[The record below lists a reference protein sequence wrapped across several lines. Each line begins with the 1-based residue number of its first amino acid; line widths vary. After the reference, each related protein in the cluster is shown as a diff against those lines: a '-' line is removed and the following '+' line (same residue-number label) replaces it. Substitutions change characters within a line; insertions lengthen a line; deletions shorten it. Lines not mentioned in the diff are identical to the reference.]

1 MTTSATTPENAAGPH
16 LVPLPDIAEQL
27 GVIVTRVHQ
36 LIRDRTVIAVRSDG
50 VVKMPAEF
58 ITAPGA
64 GSDRPG
70 EVVKGLTG
78 TITLLTDA
86 GYTDEEIIDWLFRPD
101 ETLPGTPMQA
111 LRDNR
116 GTEVKRR
123 AQASGF

>member
-1 MTTSATTPENAAGPH
+1 M
-16 LVPLPDIAEQL
+16 PLPDIAEQL

-58 ITAPGA
+58 IA
-64 GSDRPG
+64 GT

-86 GYTDEEIIDWLFRPD
+86 GYADEEIIDWLFRPD
-101 ETLPGTPMQA
+101 DTLPGTPMQA